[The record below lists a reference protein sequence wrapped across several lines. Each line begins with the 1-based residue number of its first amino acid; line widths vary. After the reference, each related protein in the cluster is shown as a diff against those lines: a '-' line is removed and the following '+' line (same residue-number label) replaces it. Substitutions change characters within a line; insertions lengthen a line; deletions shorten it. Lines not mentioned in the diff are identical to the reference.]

1 MLITLASG
9 TDFKLDGNV
18 LTENRLNRIKIQG
31 SDMDSGHV
39 EIAKN
44 AFNNNS
50 GPFPDIEIVNVESVI
65 IQSHAFYRKYHQK
78 LHEVLPKWLRIAS
91 VHVVSIFNIG
101 RRI

>member
-1 MLITLASG
+1 
-9 TDFKLDGNV
+9 
-18 LTENRLNRIKIQG
+18 
-31 SDMDSGHV
+31 MDSGHV

-78 LHEVLPKWLRIAS
+78 TERGSPKMVANCISSFIA
-91 VHVVSIFNIG
+91 IFNID